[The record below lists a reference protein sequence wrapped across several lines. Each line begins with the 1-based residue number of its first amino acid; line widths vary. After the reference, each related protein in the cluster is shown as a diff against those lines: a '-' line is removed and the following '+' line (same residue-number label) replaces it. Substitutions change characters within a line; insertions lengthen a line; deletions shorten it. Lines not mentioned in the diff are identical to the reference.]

1 MKKTLIALIGLG
13 LMVATP
19 ACKKGE
25 NDPAFSLSS
34 RKSRVAGTYNL
45 DNWTSYTKTTDTD
58 GVIVETTV
66 TMDNND
72 GTRVVKTT
80 DGGESVTETRSITVN
95 KASFTFT
102 KDGTWEIELNTTTTW
117 TEAGGGW
124 IVEEYTYTVVETMK
138 QSGTWSFIGGE
149 SEEFENKERIIM
161 SVKMSEGTNQTT
173 TETLYTDG
181 STDTSPGNL
190 FGNEEEYASGE
201 NTAVY
206 SIDMLKGKEMV
217 LKQDKTGE
225 SSTSNTDG
233 AITFTFTDTQ
243 EGEVEIRLV
252 E

>member
-1 MKKTLIALIGLG
+1 M
-13 LMVATP
+13 
-19 ACKKGE
+19 
-25 NDPAFSLSS
+25 
-34 RKSRVAGTYNL
+34 

-173 TETLYTDG
+173 TETLYRDG
-181 STDTSPGNL
+181 STDTSTGNL

-233 AITFTFTDTQ
+233 AITFTFTVTQ